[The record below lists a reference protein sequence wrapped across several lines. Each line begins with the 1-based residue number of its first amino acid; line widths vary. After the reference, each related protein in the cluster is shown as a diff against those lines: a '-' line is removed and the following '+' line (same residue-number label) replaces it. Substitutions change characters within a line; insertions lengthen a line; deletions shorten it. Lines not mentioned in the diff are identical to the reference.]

1 MRRSASAAFIVAAS
15 AVGMAVAPWTIAQPS
30 GINVVRVAP
39 ELDPDS
45 PAGKAYAA
53 AQKQRLAVEKELKT
67 IRAKHFKTMKN
78 VEIRQA
84 GIGKL
89 KAYTDPATYPLLL
102 EIFAFE
108 DHDVREAI
116 LDHLG
121 DQETDEADAAIA
133 WGAVHD
139 ADKWFRQE
147 ARKRVVERS
156 KKAGISN
163 RVKSAIAA
171 GLRSKDK
178 QAITAAANLAAPLKL
193 YEAIPMLINA
203 QVQGGTGG
211 GGGGND
217 QGDGA
222 LAWILIGT
230 QIAFVSDLQP
240 VVGDSAV
247 AFDPTLSVVTDGV
260 VMRIDGAVVTT
271 YLTEV
276 HQALVDL
283 SSEGWGGRTTAGL
296 GWDQRKWHQWYT
308 DEFKPYRARLE
319 AEAAAKAE
327 HVRKSTRRGV
337 RPAGG
342 PI

>member
-1 MRRSASAAFIVAAS
+1 MRRSASAAFIVAA
-15 AVGMAVAPWTIAQPS
+15 AIGVVVGPWAAAQPS

-39 ELDPDS
+39 EVDPDS

-53 AQKQRLAVEKELKT
+53 AQKKRLAVEKELKT

-89 KAYTDPATYPLLL
+89 KSYTDPATFPLLL

-116 LDHLG
+116 LDHLT
-121 DQETDEADAAIA
+121 DQETDEADAVIA

-139 ADKWFRQE
+139 EDKWFREE
-147 ARKRVVERS
+147 AGKRVVERS

-171 GLRSKDK
+171 GLQSKDK
-178 QAITAAANLAAPLKL
+178 KATTAAANLAAPLKL

-203 QVQGGTGG
+203 QVQGGNGG
-211 GGGGND
+211 GGGGGD
-217 QGDGA
+217 GDGDGA

-247 AFDPTLSVVTDGV
+247 GFDPTLSVVTDGV

-283 SSEGWGGRTTAGL
+283 STEGWGGRTTAGL
-296 GWDQRKWHQWYT
+296 GWDQRKWHKWYT
-308 DEFKPYRARLE
+308 DEFKPFRAKLE
-319 AEAAAKAE
+319 AESAAKTDQA
-327 HVRKSTRRGV
+327 RKSTFRGV